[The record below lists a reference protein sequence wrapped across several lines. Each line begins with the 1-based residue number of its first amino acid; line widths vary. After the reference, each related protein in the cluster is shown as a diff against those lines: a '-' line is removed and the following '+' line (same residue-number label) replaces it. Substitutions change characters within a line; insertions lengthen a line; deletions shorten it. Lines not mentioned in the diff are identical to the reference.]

1 MEFQKPIDS
10 LAHKTILN
18 AVTEAKLSADALRRL
33 FWLINAHPKLIA
45 FVQIAQNLEQILSC
59 EPFKALNPLQ
69 HQWLKDVP
77 DWKNTLRWINKNH
90 SALSMLPELMDFFR
104 APEAGDTRHP
114 MSREGMT
121 RHGLYTSLWNRHESR
136 AGTAGAAM
144 LSKQYQCLQSQLAIV
159 VMSARWS
166 HSSLDFYEAYDGC
179 DDVPDIPMMSYP
191 SALVI
196 RDMSRDKYSALLKM
210 LNPATEFKHFHA
222 HIKNLA
228 SRHAA
233 VPGISPAETLSFI
246 KKISRYIDCVVDDIN
261 SDNPK
266 SPSRKKRGGGG
277 GGGGGKIRHG
287 FVNISEHAFRRQV
300 DPSLY
305 GLDANLGQVEVV
317 FVRNNEDENERERN
331 GESPD
336 EDARPT
342 LALYDMSEFKGAIIR
357 ARYGEHIITTAAQ
370 RFSWD
375 YNQLTSTE
383 IKCLQAR
390 LSSVWEDFLMRKSL
404 KQKEMDLVQGTLMVE
419 TMLYFG
425 QTLES
430 ARNLCH
436 REETSAAIS
445 EFALLYEKESTGC
458 KIAQGWRLPALRP
471 LYKTQLDESLQPF
484 NRPMQESFIVP
495 DVTGLG
501 GKILYY
507 LEKIARTHDRIF
519 SAEPKTASQMF
530 AAVVEEIQD
539 KKRITQGRVS
549 RVFGNEV
556 IRISGDQTLAWCVTS
571 DMVRGNEPRMF
582 YTAYPSEKL
591 VAVYTQ
597 ALGNLMPNIGNV
609 ALNESP
615 HTENA
620 GYVGARFVATL
631 DTVKNF
637 IQCLK
642 QFLMVGLT
650 NTNNLEERIQYHN
663 RYTLYTWLM
672 QSLGTTLRAVNDPS
686 EIIGQWNKAEAVA
699 SVTLADKEGVFQDRA
714 RLVYLGERV
723 QSQLNHY
730 LMHRRIFID
739 SIGIQRAVAKLDGE
753 AQLLFHLD
761 SEKQAFPVTNA
772 WIKGQLEQLGFP
784 LPGNFH
790 RAFLRTELLQ
800 AGCPLQAIDAFLG
813 HANQGESVFD
823 AFSTFD
829 YTDYRKY
836 LDFHLGK
843 IFNQLKLVPIW
854 SKLIPH

>member
-1 MEFQKPIDS
+1 M
-10 LAHKTILN
+10 
-18 AVTEAKLSADALRRL
+18 
-33 FWLINAHPKLIA
+33 
-45 FVQIAQNLEQILSC
+45 
-59 EPFKALNPLQ
+59 
-69 HQWLKDVP
+69 
-77 DWKNTLRWINKNH
+77 
-90 SALSMLPELMDFFR
+90 
-104 APEAGDTRHP
+104 
-114 MSREGMT
+114 
-121 RHGLYTSLWNRHESR
+121 
-136 AGTAGAAM
+136 
-144 LSKQYQCLQSQLAIV
+144 
-159 VMSARWS
+159 
-166 HSSLDFYEAYDGC
+166 
-179 DDVPDIPMMSYP
+179 
-191 SALVI
+191 
-196 RDMSRDKYSALLKM
+196 
-210 LNPATEFKHFHA
+210 
-222 HIKNLA
+222 
-228 SRHAA
+228 
-233 VPGISPAETLSFI
+233 
-246 KKISRYIDCVVDDIN
+246 
-261 SDNPK
+261 
-266 SPSRKKRGGGG
+266 
-277 GGGGGKIRHG
+277 
-287 FVNISEHAFRRQV
+287 
-300 DPSLY
+300 
-305 GLDANLGQVEVV
+305 GQVEVV
-317 FVRNNEDENERERN
+317 FVRNNEDENKRERS

-357 ARYGEHIITTAAQ
+357 ARYGERIITTAAQ

-383 IKCLQAR
+383 LKWLQTR
-390 LSSVWEDFLMRKSL
+390 LTSVWEDFLMRQHL
-404 KQKEMDLVQGTLMVE
+404 KQKELDLVQGTLIIE
-419 TMLYFG
+419 TMLHFG

-430 ARNLCH
+430 ARNLYL
-436 REETSAAIS
+436 REAESAAIG
-445 EFALLYEKESTGC
+445 EFALLYRTDSTGG
-458 KIAQGWRLPALRP
+458 KVEHGWRLPALSP
-471 LYKTQLDESLQPF
+471 LYKTQLDEGLQPF

-501 GKILYY
+501 AKLLYY
-507 LEKIARTHDRIF
+507 IKRTARTQERIF
-519 SAEPKTASQMF
+519 SAEPKTANQMF
-530 AAVVEEIQD
+530 AAVIEEIQD
-539 KKRITQGRVS
+539 EKRITQGRVS

-571 DMVRGNEPRMF
+571 DMVRRNEPRMF
-582 YTAYPSEKL
+582 YTAYTSEKL
-591 VAVYTQ
+591 AAVYTQ

-615 HTENA
+615 HTENV
-620 GYVGARFVATL
+620 GYVGARFVATF
-631 DTVKNF
+631 DTVKNC

-642 QFLMVGLT
+642 QFLVVGLA
-650 NTNNLEERIQYHN
+650 NTNNLQERIQYHN

-699 SVTLADKEGVFQDRA
+699 SVSLADKEGVFQDRA

-723 QSQLNHY
+723 QYQLNHY

-761 SEKQAFPVTNA
+761 CEKQAFLVSNA
-772 WIKGQLEQLGFP
+772 WIEGQLEQLGFP

>member
-1 MEFQKPIDS
+1 MEFQKPSDS

-45 FVQIAQNLEQILSC
+45 FVQIAQNLEQIFSC
-59 EPFKALNPLQ
+59 EPFNALNPLQ

-77 DWKNTLRWINKNH
+77 DWKNILRWINGNH
-90 SALSMLPELMDFFR
+90 HTLSTNPDLIDFFR
-104 APEAGDTRHP
+104 TPETGDKRHP
-114 MSREGMT
+114 MSREGML
-121 RHGLYTSLWNRHESR
+121 RHGLYTSLWNRHESD
-136 AGTAGAAM
+136 AGTIGVTGF
-144 LSKQYQCLQSQLAIV
+144 SKQYQCLQSQLLIA
-159 VMSARWS
+159 VMSARCM
-166 HSSLDFYEAYDGC
+166 HSSLSIYETYNKESDF
-179 DDVPDIPMMSYP
+179 PDKPMLSYP
-191 SALVI
+191 STLVL
-196 RDMSRDKYSALLKM
+196 REMSHGKYSALLGK
-210 LNPATEFKHFHA
+210 LNPETGFNSFHA
-222 HIKNLA
+222 HIQNLVSQHA
-228 SRHAA
+228 SA
-233 VPGISPAETLSFI
+233 PGISPTVATDFI
-246 KKISRYIDCVVDDIN
+246 KKIASYLDRVFNDIH
-261 SDNPK
+261 SSNPPSLQRK
-266 SPSRKKRGGGG
+266 SGGGG
-277 GGGGGKIRHG
+277 AGGGRIRHG
-287 FVNISEHAFRRQV
+287 FVNISDHAFRLQV
-300 DPSLY
+300 DPSLF
-305 GLDANLGQVEVV
+305 GLDEDMCTFEVV
-317 FVRNNEDENERERN
+317 YVRNDEDENERERG
-331 GESPD
+331 GESPY
-336 EDARPT
+336 EDARPV
-342 LALYDMSEFKGAIIR
+342 LALYDISEFKGAIMR
-357 ARYGEHIITTAAQ
+357 AKYAERIKTTAAQ
-370 RFSWD
+370 RFFWD
-375 YNQLTSTE
+375 YNQLTPTE

-390 LSSVWEDFLMRKSL
+390 LSSVWEDFLTDRRLTK
-404 KQKEMDLVQGTLMVE
+404 KELDLVQGALIVE
-419 TMLYFG
+419 TMLSFG

-430 ARNLCH
+430 ARNLSI
-436 REETSAAIS
+436 RKAESAAIG
-445 EFALLYEKESTGC
+445 EFALLSRADSTGC
-458 KIAQGWRLPALRP
+458 KIAHGWRLPALRP
-471 LYKTQLDESLQPF
+471 AYKTQFDDRLQPF
-484 NRPMQESFIVP
+484 NRHMQDSFIVP
-495 DVTGLG
+495 DITGLG

-507 LEKIARTHDRIF
+507 LEKTARMHDRIF
-519 SAEPKTASQMF
+519 SAEPKTADQMF

-549 RVFGNEV
+549 RVIGNEI
-556 IRISGDQTLAWCVTS
+556 IRLSGDQTLAWCVTS
-571 DMVRGNEPRMF
+571 DMVRRNEPRMF

-597 ALGNLMPNIGNV
+597 ALGNLIPSFGTVASNELPPQENI
-609 ALNESP
+609 
-615 HTENA
+615 
-620 GYVGARFVATL
+620 GYVGARFIATF
-631 DTVKNF
+631 DTVKNC

-642 QFLMVGLT
+642 QFLMVGLA
-650 NTNNLEERIQYHN
+650 NTNNLQERIQYHN

-730 LMHRRIFID
+730 FMHRRIFID

-761 SEKQAFPVTNA
+761 SEKQAFPVSNA
-772 WIKGQLEQLGFP
+772 WIEGQLEQLGFP

-800 AGCPLQAIDAFLG
+800 AGCPLQTIDAFLG